1 MSSIVASDRQSGA
14 STPVSVPSSRFAG
27 VIDRLLTA
35 ADVQAVVGLGHATI
49 YRRIAAGTFPRPR
62 RLSPGCVRWRLSAIN
77 AWLEALPEAVDE
89 TPESER
95 R

>member
-1 MSSIVASDRQSGA
+1 MKDTAQA
-14 STPVSVPSSRFAG
+14 STAEATPSSRFAG
-27 VIDRLLTA
+27 VIDRLLPLTQ
-35 ADVQAVVGLGHATI
+35 VQEIVGLKHATI